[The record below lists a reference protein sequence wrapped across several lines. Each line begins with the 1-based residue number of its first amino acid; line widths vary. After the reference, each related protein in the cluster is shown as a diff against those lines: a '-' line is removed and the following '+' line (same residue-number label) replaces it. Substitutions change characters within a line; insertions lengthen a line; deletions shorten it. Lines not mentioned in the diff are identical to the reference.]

1 MSSYLTFY
9 IVPKEEDSK
18 PISLMSYS
26 RSNEIYQYFNDSLS
40 ISYAGNGDE
49 INYTELTVSHVD
61 RVIEHLKCD
70 IDKSKAR
77 LQEYEKHASGN
88 LEIIEEILN
97 QKDYLND
104 LEGTLY
110 QIYCIRNIVEES
122 TYSWNDY
129 NKVLCN
135 ID

>member
-1 MSSYLTFY
+1 
-9 IVPKEEDSK
+9 
-18 PISLMSYS
+18 MSYS
-26 RSNEIYQYFNDSLS
+26 RNNEIYQYFNDSLS

-61 RVIEHLKCD
+61 RVIEDLKCD
-70 IDKSKAR
+70 IDKSKTR

>member
-9 IVPKEEDSK
+9 IVPKEEGSK
-18 PISLMSYS
+18 PISLISYS

-61 RVIEHLKCD
+61 KVIEDLKCD
-70 IDKSKAR
+70 IDKSKTR

-122 TYSWNDY
+122 TYNWNDY

>member
-1 MSSYLTFY
+1 MSL
-9 IVPKEEDSK
+9 
-18 PISLMSYS
+18 
-26 RSNEIYQYFNDSLS
+26 YQ
-40 ISYAGNGDE
+40 
-49 INYTELTVSHVD
+49 
-61 RVIEHLKCD
+61 
-70 IDKSKAR
+70 
-77 LQEYEKHASGN
+77 
-88 LEIIEEILN
+88 EILN

-122 TYSWNDY
+122 TYDWNDY

>member
-26 RSNEIYQYFNDSLS
+26 RNNEIYQYFNDSLS
-40 ISYAGNGDE
+40 ISYAGNGNE

-77 LQEYEKHASGN
+77 LYEYEKHASGN

-104 LEGTLY
+104 LESTLY

-122 TYSWNDY
+122 TYDWNDY

>member
-9 IVPKEEDSK
+9 IVPKEEGSK

-26 RSNEIYQYFNDSLS
+26 RNNEIYQYFNDSLS

-61 RVIEHLKCD
+61 KVIEDLKCD

-122 TYSWNDY
+122 TYNWNDY

>member
-9 IVPKEEDSK
+9 IVPKEEGSK
-18 PISLMSYS
+18 PISLISYS
-26 RSNEIYQYFNDSLS
+26 RNNEVYQYFNDS
-40 ISYAGNGDE
+40 IRPAYVGNGDE

-61 RVIEHLKCD
+61 KVIEDLKCD

-77 LQEYEKHASGN
+77 LYEYEKYASGN
-88 LEIIEEILN
+88 LEIIEEIIN
-97 QKDYLND
+97 QKDYIND

-122 TYSWNDY
+122 TYDWNDY

>member
-9 IVPKEEDSK
+9 IVPKEEGSK
-18 PISLMSYS
+18 PISLISYS

-61 RVIEHLKCD
+61 KVIEDLKCD
-70 IDKSKAR
+70 IDKSKTR

-122 TYSWNDY
+122 TYDWNDY